1 MKHEGDN
8 LRKEEWSVE
17 PIQHATASHLIKAHH
32 YSRSCALTSV
42 YAHGL
47 FKDGVLLGACLWM
60 PPTKVAAKTVHENW
74 RRVLTLSRL
83 AIVPDTPRNAASY
96 FLSRSVRLI
105 REEGKWECLITYADT
120 WQGHTGAIYRACNWE
135 YLGMTKPTPVFVN
148 GSGEVAGRKRGPK
161 NYSTKDM
168 ESMGYKNAGLFS
180 KHKYRLV
187 LVPPMRPLR

>member
-1 MKHEGDN
+1 M
-8 LRKEEWSVE
+8 
-17 PIQHATASHLIKAHH
+17 
-32 YSRSCALTSV
+32 
-42 YAHGL
+42 
-47 FKDGVLLGACLWM
+47 
-60 PPTKVAAKTVHENW
+60 
-74 RRVLTLSRL
+74 
-83 AIVPDTPRNAASY
+83 
-96 FLSRSVRLI
+96 RLI